1 MLQFITLLT
10 TKKLKREKREH
21 LNGHRDPKVR
31 HEWIGDVREK
41 KNPLL
46 PGFTAL
52 QCSSPKFTFG
62 ASDAIRLNQDG
73 LLEKT

>member
-1 MLQFITLLT
+1 MVIVT
-10 TKKLKREKREH
+10 
-21 LNGHRDPKVR
+21 PKFAI
-31 HEWIGDVREK
+31 EWVGDVREK

-46 PGFTAL
+46 PGFIAL

-73 LLEKT
+73 LLEKHDEMRGPSSGCNWAKYAMAHIR